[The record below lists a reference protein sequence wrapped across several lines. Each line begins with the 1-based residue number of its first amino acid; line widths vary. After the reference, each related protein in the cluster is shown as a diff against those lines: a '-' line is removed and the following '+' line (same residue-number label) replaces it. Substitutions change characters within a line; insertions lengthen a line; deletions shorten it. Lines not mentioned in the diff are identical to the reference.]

1 MPMHRQP
8 LMRDRKPI
16 KGLKLGDKI
25 SVTVLRKHKLFR
37 NDHPLLQQY
46 KKWEVDIME
55 RVEKFKLGN
64 AHLKRPKPSFVTL
77 VRVRFKPTNVP
88 KNSRIGI
95 RTFWIE

>member
-1 MPMHRQP
+1 MRMHRQP

-64 AHLKRPKPSFVTL
+64 AHPKEAKAKLCDS
-77 VRVRFKPTNVP
+77 
-88 KNSRIGI
+88 
-95 RTFWIE
+95 